1 MQFNE
6 EEVVLFQERILAIK
20 ELLSDLSLMFEA
32 KEEVAPE
39 PLPEPVVEKKA
50 GKAKKVEEVVEEV
63 QPEDEEENSLE
74 DVIAEYE
81 LNDMTEEDL
90 KEYLTDYEVKFGKK
104 DKKAKLVELV
114 AQAIVDGV
122 IPAESD
128 EDTEEEEEVAE
139 EETEEASAR
148 QAKEAEI
155 IADIDEQI
163 KAKKL
168 TKKKA
173 QDWLKELYAN
183 HDTCKACPK
192 NCQEDPLEC
201 YKEVQ
206 AAFVDDDGEV
216 HETCEAYMRDEVPF
230 CCGVECEAHETDDD
244 KVICSVCGEIW
255 EMGDE

>member
-6 EEVVLFQERILAIK
+6 EEVVLFQERILAIQ
-20 ELLSDLSLMFEA
+20 ELLSDLAQMFEE
-32 KEEVAPE
+32 KDVETT
-39 PLPEPVVEKKA
+39 EPVVEPVKEK
-50 GKAKKVEEVVEEV
+50 KAKKEKEVEKAAEEVEPEES
-63 QPEDEEENSLE
+63 SL
-74 DVIAEYE
+74 DAVITEYE
-81 LNDMTEEDL
+81 LNELSEDEL
-90 KEYLTDYEVKFGKK
+90 KEYLTDYEVKFPAKA
-104 DKKAKLVELV
+104 KKAKLVELV

-128 EDTEEEEEVAE
+128 EDADEEVAE

-148 QAKEAEI
+148 QVKEAEI

-244 KVICSVCGEIW
+244 KVVCTVCGEIW